1 MKEMYELRKRFKKQ
15 RLKWTTASVG
25 EGVEQQELPY
35 IGAGRAKWYLGRQLG
50 GFL

>member
-1 MKEMYELRKRFKKQ
+1 MKQMYELRKRFKKQ

-35 IGAGRAKWYLGRQLG
+35 IGAGRAKWYFGRQLG